1 MSDALIENF
10 RTLARYNALANARL
24 YGACAKLPDT
34 VRKERRAAFFG
45 SIHAT
50 LNHLM
55 VADRNWLA
63 RFSGEE
69 NASTALDAIL

>member
-34 VRKERRAAFFG
+34 VRK
-45 SIHAT
+45 
-50 LNHLM
+50 
-55 VADRNWLA
+55 
-63 RFSGEE
+63 
-69 NASTALDAIL
+69 